1 MVKNI
6 RNGGKPLQE
15 ILHDHLAID
24 DDEVVTIPNNS
35 EQFTLN
41 NPINVELTGN
51 YMIQNDNQPV
61 SPNFEGIPEY

>member
-24 DDEVVTIPNNS
+24 DDEVVTTSNS
-35 EQFTLN
+35 QQFTLN
-41 NPINVELTGN
+41 NPKNEVKVHLTGN
-51 YMIQNDNQPV
+51 YMIQNDSSSLLPV
-61 SPNFEGIPEY
+61 SPNF